1 MQLDGND
8 SEDSDEP
15 RLEIV
20 EEDRNADNIKDVGH
34 GRKLRTRV
42 KSGESSGES
51 SGKVKKFKCP
61 NCNEGFRFKFY
72 LTSHVKKCK
81 KTPNNQGEVIS
92 SEIPK
97 SNTIQSQEE
106 NSKSVTVEKPNDATK
121 VTKSDTAK
129 EVPANMPLKKRKVP
143 AVFGDDKAKPEE
155 EEEEESNRNERND
168 VMDSPG
174 ERLVKLSVDANSAVA
189 GNAVH
194 HSENSADNNSKS
206 QNENSKSQIS
216 SDRSKQ
222 NEKKKKDNFL
232 GNIME
237 STSHMIKAKKTPVVN
252 SNNARYKGDY
262 VAVATSGDPL
272 KDYEQLCTERNV
284 HYRSWILNPKG
295 KSIKDGFRIIM
306 RGATHGLQERNLET
320 FTLSSKL
327 ETQMPYGLEQLN
339 RKELAL
345 DWIATMARINP
356 GREGINSK
364 LARARIGK

>member
-1 MQLDGND
+1 M
-8 SEDSDEP
+8 
-15 RLEIV
+15 
-20 EEDRNADNIKDVGH
+20 EEDHNADNAKDVGN

-51 SGKVKKFKCP
+51 SDQKKKFKCP
-61 NCNEGFRFKFY
+61 NCNEGFRFKY
-72 LTSHVKKCK
+72 YHTSHVKKCK
-81 KTPNNQGEVIS
+81 KAPNDQGEVIS
-92 SEIPK
+92 SEVSKP
-97 SNTIQSQEE
+97 NTIQSQEE
-106 NSKSVTVEKPNDATK
+106 NSKSVTVEKPNDETK

-129 EVPANMPLKKRKVP
+129 EVPANIPLKKRKVP
-143 AVFGDDKAKPEE
+143 AVFGDDKAKT
-155 EEEEESNRNERND
+155 EEEEESNKND

-174 ERLVKLSVDANSAVA
+174 EKLVKLSVDADSAVA
-189 GNAVH
+189 GNALD

-272 KDYEQLCTERNV
+272 KDYEQLRTEKNV

-306 RGATHGLQERNLET
+306 RGTTHGLQERNLET